1 MIARATVP
9 LLLLGLL
16 AAGCGGGGQKTS
28 SSLPAAPSGLRLA
41 SPAFPAGGRI
51 PLRFT
56 CDGADLSPPLR
67 IGGVPARARELALVL
82 EDPDAP
88 GGTFV
93 HWVLVH
99 LPPDTRSLATGRA
112 PPGALATRN
121 SFGKAGYGGPCPPS
135 GARPHRYVFAVYA
148 LSRRIVADRRSAP
161 DRVLAAIRGAAVSQ
175 GRFTARYGR

>member
-1 MIARATVP
+1 MTARATLP

-16 AAGCGGGGQKTS
+16 VAGCGGGQKAS

-51 PLRFT
+51 PRRFT

-93 HWVLVH
+93 HWVVVH
-99 LPPDTRSLATGRA
+99 LPPDTRSLATGQM
-112 PPGALATRN
+112 PPSAVATLN
-121 SFGKAGYGGPCPPS
+121 SFGKSGYGGPCPPR

-148 LSRRIVADRRSAP
+148 LARRIVADRRSAP
-161 DRVLAAIRGAAVSQ
+161 DRVLSAIRGAAVSQ
-175 GRFTARYGR
+175 GRVTARYGR